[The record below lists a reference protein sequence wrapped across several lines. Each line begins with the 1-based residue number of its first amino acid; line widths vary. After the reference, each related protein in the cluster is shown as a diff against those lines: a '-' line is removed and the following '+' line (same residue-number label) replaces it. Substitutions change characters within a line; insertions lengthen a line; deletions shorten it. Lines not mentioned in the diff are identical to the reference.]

1 MILSY
6 ESPTPTTSRDG
17 RHCRA
22 EREIGKLSIES
33 VQTNLEWLISIR
45 SIWWRWRDRY
55 HAQITTGFR
64 IDGRVLSKRSGTNVA
79 SLLSFIPYLGYL
91 GSYPRWS
98 ESPVMCHHMLPNLS
112 GKRADHFWYFH
123 QAKRKQ
129 TKTSVLA
136 WPICTFLKQVR

>member
-64 IDGRVLSKRSGTNVA
+64 IDGRVLSKRSGTKEG
-79 SLLSFIPYLGYL
+79 LSL

-98 ESPVMCHHMLPNLS
+98 ESPVMCHHMLPNL
-112 GKRADHFWYFH
+112 GKERTTSDISTRPRGSRR
-123 QAKRKQ
+123 KRPCRHDQ
-129 TKTSVLA
+129 SALFSDRLGSI
-136 WPICTFLKQVR
+136 W